1 MIYGIMFLIIGAA
14 SFIFAMLGLGGGMV
28 YVPVLNWAGYDLVH
42 VAIPLGLLLNG
53 LNTLLVLIPFA
64 RKKLVDWKGGAVMAV
79 TALIASPLGALT
91 SDKVP
96 VQTLKILFAIM
107 VVAAA
112 IRMIFSSRQP
122 EPEEKMTVLKRS
134 IYGFLTGAFAG
145 FIGGMLGIGGGFI
158 IAPILM
164 MMGYKT
170 KEAAATTAFVVTFSS
185 FSGYMA
191 HVAQGQ
197 MNWPLTIVV
206 VIAVIIG
213 SQMGGRYMTQKAK
226 SKQVKIIYAI
236 VLFLIAGKLTYG
248 ALTYKPKPKKTMPA
262 KDNKQSALLLHSE
275 TDSNT
280 TNQVFVY
287 KPVFKE

>member
-1 MIYGIMFLIIGAA
+1 MLYALIFVIIWAA

-28 YVPVLNWAGYDLVH
+28 YVPVLNWAGFDMVQ

-79 TALIASPLGALT
+79 TALIASPLGAMT
-91 SDKVP
+91 SGKVP
-96 VQTLKILFAIM
+96 VQTLKILFAAM

-112 IRMIFSSRQP
+112 IRMIYASKKS
-122 EPEEKMTVLKRS
+122 EPEKMMSMGKRS
-134 IYGFLTGAFAG
+134 LLGFFTGAFAG
-145 FIGGMLGIGGGFI
+145 FVGGMLGLGGGFI

-185 FSGYMA
+185 FSGYLG
-191 HVAQGQ
+191 HVAQGH

-213 SQMGGRYMTQKAK
+213 SQLGGKYMTEKAK
-226 SKQVKIIYAI
+226 SKQVKVIYAI
-236 VLFLIAGKLTYG
+236 VLFIIAGKMTYG
-248 ALTYKPKPKKTMPA
+248 ALTYKPKVKKTKA
-262 KDNKQSALLLHSE
+262 VKDNKQTSLLLQKE
-275 TDSNT
+275 ATPQMQNC
-280 TNQVFVY
+280 FIF
-287 KPVFKE
+287 KPQA

>member
-1 MIYGIMFLIIGAA
+1 MLYAIIFVIIWAA

-28 YVPVLNWAGYDLVH
+28 YVPVLNWAGFDMVQ

-79 TALIASPLGALT
+79 TALVASPLGAMT

-96 VQTLKILFAIM
+96 VQTLKILFALM

-112 IRMIFSSRQP
+112 IRMIYASKKA
-122 EPEEKMTVLKRS
+122 EPEKMMSMGKRS
-134 IYGFLTGAFAG
+134 LLGFFTGAFAG
-145 FIGGMLGIGGGFI
+145 FVGGMLGLGGGFI

-185 FSGYMA
+185 FSGYLG
-191 HVAQGQ
+191 HVAQGH

-206 VIAVIIG
+206 VVAVIIG
-213 SQMGGRYMTQKAK
+213 SQLGGKYMTEKAK
-226 SKQVKIIYAI
+226 SKQVKVIYAI
-236 VLFLIAGKLTYG
+236 VLFIIAGKMTYG
-248 ALTYKPKPKKTMPA
+248 ALTYKPKVKKTKA
-262 KDNKQSALLLHSE
+262 VKDNKQTSLLLQKE
-275 TDSNT
+275 ATPQMQNC
-280 TNQVFVY
+280 FIF
-287 KPVFKE
+287 KPQS